1 MNGREQAA
9 GEGVVALAGFADE
22 LTFASL
28 PPAVRQRAR
37 LVLLDTLGVMIWGAQ
52 DRFLGQLRAA
62 YSRAFSAG
70 NATVL
75 GTDQRFDPGLAATLN
90 AAACTV
96 TQFSEGH
103 RRSRGD
109 PGPHIVPTVLAIA
122 EVEGSSGEELLAALV
137 AGYEVAVRVGLALA
151 PVHSDQHV
159 HGHWASIGAAV
170 TAVKLL
176 GGGPHELQHAI
187 EGTAALL
194 IYAPTATVIQ
204 GTTVHHLY
212 VGCGLQA
219 AIGVA
224 YGTRAGMTSS
234 PGTLEAYVS
243 RRSGSSF
250 DPSRLVAGL
259 DRANPRFEILDN
271 YFKLYPVCA
280 QIITVIEAID
290 ELRRRISGPDQIRAV
305 TIRATAAAVALCGG
319 RDVRT
324 TLASK
329 FSIPCIA
336 AARLVYPGQN
346 AQELQA
352 LDVAAER
359 LQAMMGIIDLVVD
372 PTLSPPYPDA
382 RPVIVDLVLN
392 SGHTLTASKQIP
404 VGDFS
409 GNPIPSSV
417 VVSKFRNLVDPILG
431 RKNTEKLSGLVDAI
445 DTLPDV
451 RPLAAA
457 ASPAGQ

>member
-1 MNGREQAA
+1 
-9 GEGVVALAGFADE
+9 
-22 LTFASL
+22 
-28 PPAVRQRAR
+28 
-37 LVLLDTLGVMIWGAQ
+37 
-52 DRFLGQLRAA
+52 
-62 YSRAFSAG
+62 
-70 NATVL
+70 VL

-96 TQFSEGH
+96 TQLSEGH

-109 PGPHIVPTVLAIA
+109 PGPHIVPTALALA

-137 AGYEVAVRVGLALA
+137 AGYEVAVRAGLALG

-204 GTTVHHLY
+204 GATVHHLY
-212 VGCGLQA
+212 VGSGLQA
-219 AIGVA
+219 SIGVA
-224 YGTRAGMTSS
+224 YGTKAGMTSS
-234 PGTLEAYVS
+234 LGTLEAYVS

-290 ELRRRISGPDQIRAV
+290 ELRDQISGVEQIRAV
-305 TIRATAAAVALCGG
+305 SIRATPAAVALCGG

-329 FSIPCIA
+329 FSIPFIA
-336 AARLVYPGQN
+336 AARLVDPGQN
-346 AQELQA
+346 AKALQA
-352 LDVAAER
+352 IDVAAER
-359 LQAMMGIIDLVVD
+359 LQAMMRKIDLVAD
-372 PTLSPPYPDA
+372 SALSPPYPEA
-382 RPVIVDLVLN
+382 RPVIVELVLN
-392 SGHTLTASKQIP
+392 SGETLTASKQIP

-409 GNPIPSSV
+409 GNPIPSPV
-417 VVSKFRNLVDPILG
+417 VVSKFHNLVDSILG
-431 RKNTEKLSGLVDAI
+431 SENTERLRSLVEAI
-445 DTLPDV
+445 DTLPNV
-451 RPLAAA
+451 RALSAIACA
-457 ASPAGQ
+457 MR